1 MASEIVEAFESPVH
15 STGFTPFIAK
25 WFPTNASTLKLKQMA
40 VGKKVMEKVASVN
53 SSETRKADGYLVSTT
68 S

>member
-15 STGFTPFIAK
+15 STGFTPAIVK
-25 WFPTNASTLKLKQMA
+25 WFPTNAGTLKLKRMA

-53 SSETRKADGYLVSTT
+53 SSETKKADGYLVSTA